1 LNIRRKLVAGL
12 AIAYLL
18 VFSGFLFYTN
28 NLILKGYLE
37 FEQEDIIEQTEI
49 GLNTLELRISEVSH
63 ITSEYSGRDDTYY
76 FIQNNMRHFIN
87 DLISTSSFIENEL
100 NFMIFV
106 DNDENV
112 LYSKAFDLTTLRS
125 IELEETTI
133 DLILRCEK
141 IFSEHQISGIFDLN
155 DVPTII

>member
-1 LNIRRKLVAGL
+1 MNIRRKLVAGL

-37 FEQEDIIEQTEI
+37 FEHEDIIEQTEI

-63 ITSEYSGRDDTYY
+63 TTSDYAGRDDTYY

-87 DLISTSSFIENEL
+87 DLISTSSFK
-100 NFMIFV
+100 F
-106 DNDENV
+106 
-112 LYSKAFDLTTLRS
+112 
-125 IELEETTI
+125 
-133 DLILRCEK
+133 
-141 IFSEHQISGIFDLN
+141 
-155 DVPTII
+155 